1 MIYQLNHH
9 TRVLTNSLNIIVER
23 LWKSWER
30 LAALI
35 NTSIRDFCKETN
47 MSGRQDRHEMPWH
60 RSRLDTTSSSSRQ
73 DPV

>member
-47 MSGRQDRHEMPWH
+47 MSGPQDGHEMPWH